1 MKFKSIGGQLGLAIF
16 ISVSLIIGALVLYIN
31 SSTYSMA
38 LNLEK
43 DTMRTAGESTS
54 KGVLNFFTNS
64 SALAQSLCA
73 QSAFQSALQ
82 SEYFL
87 KDAGKIIEDFLK
99 GYPGLWSISLFD
111 YEGVVLAGI
120 SVEGEDLAGQEL
132 GEHPSVRQVLKN
144 NKSAMNLSLE
154 RVGKDGKA
162 LAFAVAA
169 PVLDLGGDLAGGI
182 LIRPRWD
189 VFADQFI
196 NSLRLGETGA
206 VSVLDAENRL
216 VAHPDGAGLLEPVDF
231 DIDTDTM
238 ANGGFVEYLDQGRSK
253 LMSMIPMKDSGW
265 KVLVSVDKA
274 ELTRTPERQRNI
286 LLAAG
291 AAIIVLLVGLMV
303 LTLRLLVVRPLRAI
317 EKYSDA
323 VASGDYNQQ
332 LKGVFRF
339 ELENL
344 AQNIQ
349 RMMAALKSELG
360 FTQGILKSISS
371 AFPFM
376 ILDNDARITHSNRI
390 LLQILGREGNPEDYY
405 GQRAGQFFFND
416 PNKVGRSQ
424 QALTDNTRVE
434 GEMNV
439 RTTSGEQRILNVNAN
454 PIYDLDGKLSGAFTL
469 YFDLT
474 TVRGQEQ
481 AIREHNEKMAEVARR
496 ADEIAAQVLQS
507 IDDITL
513 QVEQAARNTSMQDQ
527 RTAETTL
534 SMEQMNATVLEVAHN
549 AGNTAEGAEQARQM
563 ALEGEK
569 VVREVVN
576 AISDI
581 NQQAEELNKIMA
593 ELGGHAQ
600 GIGRIITVIEDIADQ
615 TNLLALNAAIE
626 AARAGEAGRGFAVV
640 ADEVR
645 KLAEK
650 TMSATKEVSQSV
662 AMIQA
667 GSEKSAKATGTAVES
682 VARSFSL
689 AENAGESLRRIVS
702 IVEGTADK
710 VQAIAAA
717 SEQQSSSSELVHNAM
732 EEINR
737 ISGETARGMAQATEA
752 ISSLKDQIERLKLL
766 IQEMRG

>member
-1 MKFKSIGGQLGLAIF
+1 M
-16 ISVSLIIGALVLYIN
+16 
-31 SSTYSMA
+31 
-38 LNLEK
+38 
-43 DTMRTAGESTS
+43 
-54 KGVLNFFTNS
+54 
-64 SALAQSLCA
+64 
-73 QSAFQSALQ
+73 
-82 SEYFL
+82 
-87 KDAGKIIEDFLK
+87 
-99 GYPGLWSISLFD
+99 
-111 YEGVVLAGI
+111 
-120 SVEGEDLAGQEL
+120 
-132 GEHPSVRQVLKN
+132 
-144 NKSAMNLSLE
+144 
-154 RVGKDGKA
+154 
-162 LAFAVAA
+162 
-169 PVLDLGGDLAGGI
+169 
-182 LIRPRWD
+182 
-189 VFADQFI
+189 
-196 NSLRLGETGA
+196 
-206 VSVLDAENRL
+206 
-216 VAHPDGAGLLEPVDF
+216 
-231 DIDTDTM
+231 
-238 ANGGFVEYLDQGRSK
+238 
-253 LMSMIPMKDSGW
+253 
-265 KVLVSVDKA
+265 
-274 ELTRTPERQRNI
+274 
-286 LLAAG
+286 
-291 AAIIVLLVGLMV
+291 
-303 LTLRLLVVRPLRAI
+303 
-317 EKYSDA
+317 
-323 VASGDYNQQ
+323 
-332 LKGVFRF
+332 
-339 ELENL
+339 
-344 AQNIQ
+344 
-349 RMMAALKSELG
+349 
-360 FTQGILKSISS
+360 
-371 AFPFM
+371 
-376 ILDNDARITHSNRI
+376 
-390 LLQILGREGNPEDYY
+390 
-405 GQRAGQFFFND
+405 
-416 PNKVGRSQ
+416 
-424 QALTDNTRVE
+424 
-434 GEMNV
+434 
-439 RTTSGEQRILNVNAN
+439 NAN